1 MGLVTLTKQSSR
13 GTFNLNQDDIVK
25 MYEKSS
31 TTIIEYIDQ
40 ENGILKS
47 EAVSEDIADVFA
59 LTTNL
64 AQTTIGGVT
73 LYLNASR
80 VIYTTEINSLA
91 VVNYNN
97 GGAKPEVLKLDVD
110 EATFIASLP
119 SGMFSLPYKSYIASL
134 TQTGTN
140 APVATVIYNE
150 LSGTP
155 AEGYVAVGTFSLT
168 LASAFPTGKVF
179 IMVGTDVSGASTTFT
194 NAYRGDDNTIYLEVL
209 DMSTGAGTN
218 GALGDT
224 IIEIRVYD

>member
-1 MGLVTLTKQSSR
+1 MGLITLTKQSSR

-97 GGAKPEVLKLDVD
+97 GGSNPEVLKLDVD

-119 SGMFSLPYKSYIASL
+119 TSFNEPKVYVALI
-134 TQTGTN
+134 TQSGTN
-140 APVATVIYNE
+140 APILTE
-150 LSGTP
+150 L
-155 AEGYVAVGTFSLT
+155 ENT
-168 LASAFPTGKVF
+168 LGVTL
-179 IMVGTDVSGASTTFT
+179 STS
-194 NAYRGDDNTIYLEVL
+194 R
-209 DMSTGAGTN
+209 TGAGQYKLIAPSSIFLSGKTWTN
-218 GALGDT
+218 ISQFQLDGAAADIRRTSDT
-224 IIEIRVYD
+224 EITVLSGLSNTLALSDSRLVGNSLKIIVRD

>member
-1 MGLVTLTKQSSR
+1 MGLITLTKQSSR

-47 EAVSEDIADVFA
+47 EAVSEAIADVFA

-73 LYLNASR
+73 LYLNANR

-97 GGAKPEVLKLDVD
+97 SGANPEVLKLDVD

-119 SGMFSLPYKSYIASL
+119 TSFSQPKIYRALL
-134 TQTGTN
+134 TQTGTD
-140 APVATVIYNE
+140 
-150 LSGTP
+150 TP
-155 AEGYVAVGTFSLT
+155 TEIGR
-168 LASAFPTGKVF
+168 ASC
-179 IMVGTDVSGASTTFT
+179 
-194 NAYRGDDNTIYLEVL
+194 RE
-209 DMSTGAGTN
+209 
-218 GALGDT
+218 
-224 IIEIRVYD
+224 RV